1 MKTNK
6 MRNHVSRNLTTKGMK
21 KMIINIEVIENI
33 NNINNRLE
41 KEIIRTLD
49 NFSRYLF
56 IACLIST
63 PIFLIYNLI
72 IL

>member
-1 MKTNK
+1 